1 MHITDRDINGKAERI
16 LILGGTSKQIV
27 LYAKSKFEF
36 DKCDMHGEF
45 GGCKL
50 QEMTPLTKTNT
61 CTLCGKKIHE
71 DCDIFKH
78 KKASGNYKCPV
89 CKGF

>member
-1 MHITDRDINGKAERI
+1 M
-16 LILGGTSKQIV
+16 
-27 LYAKSKFEF
+27 FEF

-61 CTLCGKKIHE
+61 CTLCGKKIPE
-71 DCDIFKH
+71 DCDILNTRRPAGTTSVPTAK
-78 KKASGNYKCPV
+78 GLEYKLCDQS
-89 CKGF
+89 

>member
-45 GGCKL
+45 GGCK
-50 QEMTPLTKTNT
+50 
-61 CTLCGKKIHE
+61 
-71 DCDIFKH
+71 F
-78 KKASGNYKCPV
+78 
-89 CKGF
+89 